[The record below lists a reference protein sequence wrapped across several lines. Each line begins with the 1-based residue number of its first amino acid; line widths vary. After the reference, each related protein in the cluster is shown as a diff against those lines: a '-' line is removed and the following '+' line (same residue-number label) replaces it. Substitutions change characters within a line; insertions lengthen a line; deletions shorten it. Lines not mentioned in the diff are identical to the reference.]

1 MQPTDPTEAATL
13 ADTLDDEVAAVRPEG
28 GMERAHL
35 RARLG
40 GLLFDQPSEA
50 VRLGRFVI
58 LDKLG
63 EGGMGVVYS
72 AYDPQLDR
80 RVALKLW
87 RAGSGQDAHERLMR
101 EAQGLARLSHPNVV
115 PVHDVGVL
123 DGQVFIVMEFVV
135 GMSLR
140 AWVQE
145 AARAFERTLD
155 VYLQAGR
162 GLAAAHAVGLV
173 HRDVKPD
180 NVLVGSDGRV
190 RVVDFGLVRG
200 DLDGDPDPQTIKG
213 SGQESGQTTAPVT
226 SQATVPA
233 TSQATVPA
241 TGRATAQAGAH
252 AGPGA
257 SEERKLLEQS
267 LTHTG
272 TRMGTPA
279 YMSPEQFAG
288 ARAGPASDQFSFCTA
303 LYEALY
309 GRAPFAGDTPA
320 AREAEVRAG
329 RLSEPPPGS
338 RVPRWVWPVLQR
350 GLRVQPAERWP
361 SMTALLAELGRD
373 RARARRRALLVASAL
388 ALLAVTG
395 LALFRSPPAAP
406 VCDGGTRAVAETWNA
421 DRRARVAQAFQATGR
436 AYAGPAWT
444 RVSAALDDY
453 AGAWAGVHRD
463 VCLAHQRGEQSALLL
478 DRGMACLESRREALD
493 SAVAVLAET
502 TAGSLGQAV
511 EVALGLPSLTYC
523 SRSDA
528 LAAEVPPP
536 EDAAVARAVA
546 DLRQRLGRAR
556 ALELAARYPDA
567 LSEARAVVAAAEP
580 LGYAPLLAEALLVQG
595 HVAMS
600 MDAHADAV
608 PALDRAT
615 RLGLAAGQT
624 RVAVEAMARRIY
636 AAGMEPDPAQHAD
649 VAVYLDLGE
658 ALSAR
663 APERAFLHA
672 LLFLNA
678 GNAALARE
686 QRDAARAHF
695 ERALVARDGTTETLP
710 IELVHIR
717 SGLAMITGDD
727 DRRARLF
734 AQAVAELEASLGANH
749 PTTEWMRA
757 AAAMY
762 RASPARAHALLERAC
777 TAYQRY
783 HPELAGDVARCLF
796 ELGVLEVELGLAPRA
811 VERFDAVVDTLDEDT
826 EQPGLRVVRGLAQ
839 GYGLLYG
846 GAHEASRAPL
856 QAVLDQLRADP
867 GSGWWID
874 RQAAQAWLGL
884 GESALALGRR
894 DQAVAAFEQ
903 ALPLFEHAVESNA
916 NMVQQRG
923 LARTRAALAMALLP
937 GGASDV
943 ATRARSSDLAAR
955 AEQWYRQAG
964 EGYEQRLAELAAWR
978 RAQGLAP

>member
-1 MQPTDPTEAATL
+1 MQPTDPTEVATQNDALEDAMGAA
-13 ADTLDDEVAAVRPEG
+13 RPEG
-28 GMERAHL
+28 GVERAHL

-40 GLLFDQPSEA
+40 GLLFDHPSEP

-87 RAGSGQDAHERLMR
+87 RAGSGADSHERLMR
-101 EAQGLARLSHPNVV
+101 EAQALARLSHPNVV

-145 AARAFERTLD
+145 AARWFERILD
-155 VYLQAGR
+155 MYVQAGR

-190 RVVDFGLVRG
+190 RVVDFGLARG
-200 DLDGDPDPQTIKG
+200 DLGGNPD
-213 SGQESGQTTAPVT
+213 
-226 SQATVPA
+226 QASVL
-233 TSQATVPA
+233 
-241 TGRATAQAGAH
+241 AGAH
-252 AGPGA
+252 AGPDA
-257 SEERKLLEQS
+257 SEARKLLEQS

-272 TRMGTPA
+272 ARMGTPA

-288 ARAGPASDQFSFCTA
+288 ARAGPASDQFSFCVA

-309 GRAPFAGDTPA
+309 GRVPFAGDTPA
-320 AREAEVRAG
+320 EREAEVRAG
-329 RLSEPPPGS
+329 RLREPPAGS
-338 RVPRWVWPVLQR
+338 RVPRWVLPVLQR
-350 GLRVQPAERWP
+350 GLRVQPEERWP
-361 SMTALLAELGRD
+361 SMAALLAELGRD
-373 RARARRRALLVASAL
+373 RARARRRTLLAAGVL

-395 LALFRSPPAAP
+395 LSLFRARPAAP
-406 VCDGGTRAVAETWNA
+406 VCDGGTRAMAEVWNA
-421 DRRARVAQAFQATGR
+421 ERRARLEQAFQATGR

-478 DRGMACLESRREALD
+478 DRGMACLESRRQAMD
-493 SAVAVLAET
+493 SAVTVLAET
-502 TAGSLGQAV
+502 RADSLGQAV
-511 EVALGLPSLTYC
+511 EVALGLPSATYC
-523 SRSDA
+523 GRSDA

-536 EDAAVARAVA
+536 EDPAVARAA
-546 DLRQRLGRAR
+546 SELRRRLGLAR
-556 ALELAARYPDA
+556 ALELGERYPDA
-567 LSEARAVVAAAEP
+567 MSEARAVVAAAEP
-580 LGYAPLLAEALLVQG
+580 LGYQPLLAEALLVQG
-595 HVAMS
+595 HVAMG
-600 MDAHADAV
+600 MHAYADAV
-608 PALDRAT
+608 SALDRAT

-624 RVAVEAMARRIY
+624 RVAVEAMARRIH
-636 AAGMEPDPAQHAD
+636 AAGIVSDPAKRAE

-658 ALSAR
+658 ALGAR

-678 GNAALARE
+678 GNAALAGE
-686 QRDAARAHF
+686 QRDAARAYY
-695 ERALVARDGTTETLP
+695 ERALAARDSTSETLP
-710 IELVHIR
+710 IELVFLR
-717 SGLAMITGDD
+717 SGLAMVTDD
-727 DRRARLF
+727 DGRRARLF
-734 AQAVAELEASLGANH
+734 EQAVAELEASLGANH
-749 PTTEWMRA
+749 ATTEWMRA
-757 AAAMY
+757 ASAMY
-762 RASPARAHALLERAC
+762 RASPARAHALLEPAC

-783 HPELAGDVARCLF
+783 HPELTSDLARCLF
-796 ELGVLEVELGLAPRA
+796 ELGTLEAELGRQQRA
-811 VERFDAVVDTLDEDT
+811 AERFQVVVDTLDEDT
-826 EQPGLRVVRGLAQ
+826 SDLGLRMVRGLAQ
-839 GYGLLYG
+839 GYALLYG
-846 GAHEASRAPL
+846 GAHEAARAPL
-856 QAVLDQLRADP
+856 LAVLDQLRADP

-884 GESALALGRR
+884 GESALALGWR
-894 DQAVAAFEQ
+894 DQAVAALEQ
-903 ALPLFEHAVESNA
+903 ALPLFEHAVEKNA
-916 NMVQQRG
+916 NLVQQRG
-923 LARTRAALAMALLP
+923 LARTRAALAVALQP
-937 GGASDV
+937 GAGRAPEA
-943 ATRARSSDLAAR
+943 ATRARSSDLATR

-978 RAQGLAP
+978 ETHGLEP